1 MSAAMARA
9 IMLQG
14 TGSDV
19 GKSLIAAGLAR
30 AFADRGLRVAPF
42 KPQNMSNNAAVTVD
56 GGEIG
61 RAQALQARAARI
73 APSVHMNPVLL
84 KPETTTGAQVI
95 VQGRRHAS
103 MGARQYFAARGQ
115 FMPPVLD
122 SFRRLARESDLVI
135 VEGAGSPAEVNLRH
149 GDLANMGFAH
159 AAGVPAVLVGDI
171 HRGGVIASLAGTF
184 AVLAPEDAAM
194 IRGTLVNNFHGDPS
208 LFEDGVQIIE
218 ARTGVPCL
226 GVVPHF
232 AEARRLPAEDAV
244 ALETVGATG
253 RGPVKVC
260 VPRLS
265 RIANFD
271 DLDPLKLEAGITLTF
286 VQPGEA
292 IPGDAALVIVPGSKA
307 TIADLAFLREQGW
320 DIDLAA
326 HVRRGGHVLGLCGGY
341 QMLGRAVHDPH
352 GYEGPPGSAAGLS
365 LLDVETTLTG
375 DKTLTTVH
383 GIHTPTGEPVT
394 GYEIH
399 LGHTAGPGTARPFAV
414 IGGRPDGAVSASG
427 RVAGTY
433 LHGCFAADGFR
444 RAFLADLGVA
454 PGNLAFESEV
464 EAALDGLAA
473 HLEAAID
480 LTRFLSLA
488 AQVTV

>member
-1 MSAAMARA
+1 MTRA

-30 AFADRGLRVAPF
+30 AFANRGFRVAPF
-42 KPQNMSNNAAVTVD
+42 KPQNMSNNAAVTAD

-73 APSVHMNPVLL
+73 ASSVHMNPVLL

-103 MGARQYFAARGQ
+103 MGARQYFTARQQ
-115 FMPPVLD
+115 FMPAVLD
-122 SFRRLARESDLVI
+122 SFRRLARDADLVI
-135 VEGAGSPAEVNLRH
+135 VEGAGSPAEVNLRD

-184 AVLAPEDAAM
+184 AVLAPEDATLIQA
-194 IRGTLVNNFHGDPS
+194 TLVNNFHGDPS
-208 LFEDGVQIIE
+208 LFEDGVRVIE
-218 ARTGVPCL
+218 AKTGVPCL
-226 GVVPHF
+226 GVVPHY
-232 AEARRLPAEDAV
+232 AAARRLPAEDAL
-244 ALETVGATG
+244 ALEAAGASG
-253 RGPVKVC
+253 GGPVKIC
-260 VPRLS
+260 VLRLS

-271 DLDPLKLEAGITLTF
+271 DLDPLKLEPGVTLTF

-307 TIADLAFLREQGW
+307 TIADLALLRGEGW

-341 QMLGRAVHDPH
+341 QMLGRAVHDPY
-352 GYEGPPGSAAGLS
+352 GFEGPPGSAAGLG
-365 LLDVETTLTG
+365 LLEVETTLTG
-375 DKTLTTVH
+375 DKTLTTAAGAH
-383 GIHTPTGEPVT
+383 AMTGETVT

-399 LGHTAGPGTARPFAV
+399 LGQTTGPGAARPFAR
-414 IGGRPDGAVSASG
+414 IAGRPDGAVSADG
-427 RVAGTY
+427 RIAGTY

-444 RAFLADLGVA
+444 RAFLAGLGAA
-454 PGNLAFESEV
+454 PGNLAFEGEV
-464 EAALDGLAA
+464 EATLDGLAA

-480 LTRFLSLA
+480 LTRFLSFA
-488 AQVTV
+488 AQVSG